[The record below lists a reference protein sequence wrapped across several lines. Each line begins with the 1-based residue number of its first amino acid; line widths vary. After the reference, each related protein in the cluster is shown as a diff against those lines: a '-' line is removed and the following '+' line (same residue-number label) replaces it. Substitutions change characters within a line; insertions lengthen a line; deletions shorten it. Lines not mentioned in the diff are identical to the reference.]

1 MASGHVTDLHPV
13 VYDLAPSVARS
24 IVNRYGK
31 WVDKD
36 DIRQECI
43 LWAMSRTQ
51 WVNEQLNE
59 PDTEKRKHN
68 EQKLAWQMMRYAER
82 LARREKAVRS
92 GYQPGDE
99 AFYQSATLAKLLP
112 FVIAS
117 VLDGT
122 VLEPAQEMILDG
134 QPKGSSSPAEGGA
147 LLATLMDIKQQFIKL
162 DVEDRQILTLR
173 YHEQMTL
180 AQIGLVLECHATT
193 ADRRCDH
200 ALRNL
205 LDLLGGRSPYQ

>member
-1 MASGHVTDLHPV
+1 MTEVHPV
-13 VYDLAPSVARS
+13 IYDLAPSVARS
-24 IVNRYGK
+24 IFNRYGK
-31 WVDKD
+31 WVDRD
-36 DIRQECI
+36 DIKQECI
-43 LWAMSRTQ
+43 VWAMSRTA

-68 EQKLAWQMMRYAER
+68 EQKLAWQMARHAER
-82 LARREKAVRS
+82 YARREKAIRS

-99 AFYQSATLAKLLP
+99 AFYQIATLATLLP

-147 LLATLMDIKQQFIKL
+147 LIATLMDIKIKFTEL
-162 DVEDRQILTLR
+162 DAEDRQILTLR

-180 AQIGLVLECHATT
+180 AQIGAVLECHATT

-200 ALRNL
+200 ALRELNN
-205 LDLLGGRSPYQ
+205 LLGGRSPYQ

>member
-1 MASGHVTDLHPV
+1 MTEVHPTI
-13 VYDLAPSVARS
+13 YDLAPSVARS
-24 IVNRYGK
+24 IFNRYGK
-31 WVDKD
+31 WVDRD
-36 DIRQECI
+36 DIKQECI
-43 LWAMSRTQ
+43 VWAMSRTA

-68 EQKLAWQMMRYAER
+68 EQKLAWQMARHAER
-82 LARREKAVRS
+82 YARREKAVRS

-99 AFYQSATLAKLLP
+99 AFYQIATLATLLP

-147 LLATLMDIKQQFIKL
+147 LIATLMDIKIKFTEL
-162 DVEDRQILTLR
+162 DAEDRQVLTLR

-180 AQIGLVLECHATT
+180 AQIGAVLECHATT

-200 ALRNL
+200 ALRELNN
-205 LDLLGGRSPYQ
+205 LLGGRSPYQ

>member
-1 MASGHVTDLHPV
+1 MTEVHPV
-13 VYDLAPSVARS
+13 IYDFANSVARS
-24 IVNRYGK
+24 VTSRYGQ

-36 DIRQECI
+36 DVKQECI
-43 LWAMSRTQ
+43 VWAMARTE
-51 WVNEQLNE
+51 WVEQQLAE

-68 EQKLAWQMMRYAER
+68 EQKLAWQMMRAAER
-82 LARREKAVRS
+82 YARKEKAIRS

-99 AFYQSATLAKLLP
+99 VFYQSATLAKLLP

-117 VLDGT
+117 ILDGT

-147 LLATLMDIKQQFIKL
+147 LLATLMDIKKKFAEL
-162 DVEDRQILTLR
+162 EVEDKQVLTLR

-180 AQIGLVLECHATT
+180 EQIGVTLGYHHST
-193 ADRRCDH
+193 ADRKCDH
-200 ALRNL
+200 ALREL
-205 LDLLGGRSPYQ
+205 LNLLGGRSPYQ

>member
-1 MASGHVTDLHPV
+1 MTEVHPI

-24 IVNRYGK
+24 IFNRYGK
-31 WVDKD
+31 WVDRD
-36 DIRQECI
+36 DIKQECI
-43 LWAMSRTQ
+43 VWAMSRTA

-68 EQKLAWQMMRYAER
+68 EQKLAWQMARHAER
-82 LARREKAVRS
+82 YARREKAIRS

-99 AFYQSATLAKLLP
+99 AFYQIATLATLLP

-147 LLATLMDIKQQFIKL
+147 LIATLMDIKIKFTEL
-162 DVEDRQILTLR
+162 DAEDRQILTLR

-180 AQIGLVLECHATT
+180 AQIGAVLECHATT

-200 ALRNL
+200 ALRELNN
-205 LDLLGGRSPYQ
+205 LLGGRSPYQ

>member
-1 MASGHVTDLHPV
+1 MTDIQPIIL
-13 VYDLAPSVARS
+13 DFANSVSKS
-24 IVNRYGK
+24 IANRYGR
-31 WVDKD
+31 WIDRD
-36 DIRQECI
+36 DVRQECI
-43 LWAMSRTQ
+43 LWAMGRTQ
-51 WVNEQLNE
+51 WVDEQLSE

-68 EQKLAWQMMRYAER
+68 EQKLAWQMMRVAER
-82 LARREKAVRS
+82 YARKEKAARS

-99 AFYQSATLAKLLP
+99 AFYQSATLATLLP

-134 QPKGSSSPAEGGA
+134 QPRGSSSPAEGGT
-147 LLATLMDIKQQFIKL
+147 LLATLMDIKQKFVKL
-162 DVEDRQILTLR
+162 EAEDRQILTLR

-180 AQIGLVLECHATT
+180 AQIGAVLECHATT

>member
-1 MASGHVTDLHPV
+1 MSEIHPFIIDLV
-13 VYDLAPSVARS
+13 PSVAKA
-24 IVNRYGK
+24 VHNKYNK

-36 DIRQECI
+36 DIKQECFI
-43 LWAMSRTQ
+43 WAMGRTQ
-51 WVNEQLNE
+51 WVKDQLNE
-59 PDTEKRKHN
+59 PDTEQRKHN
-68 EQKLAWQMMRYAER
+68 EQKLAWQMTRAAER
-82 LARREKAVRS
+82 YCRKEKAIRS

-99 AFYQSATLAKLLP
+99 VFYQTATLAKLLP

-122 VLEPAQEMILDG
+122 VLEPAQEMIMDG
-134 QPKGSSSPAEGGA
+134 QPRGSSSPAEGGA
-147 LLATLMDIKQQFIKL
+147 LLSTLMDIKKKFIEL
-162 DVEDRQILTLR
+162 NAEDKQVLTFR

-180 AQIGLVLECHATT
+180 AQIGAVLQCHATT

-200 ALRNL
+200 ALRAL

>member
-1 MASGHVTDLHPV
+1 MTEIHPHIV
-13 VYDLAPSVARS
+13 DFAASVARS
-24 IVNRYGK
+24 IANKYGK
-31 WVDKD
+31 WVERD
-36 DIRQECI
+36 DVKQECLI
-43 LWAMSRTQ
+43 WSMNRTE
-51 WVNEQLNE
+51 WINDQLNE

-68 EQKLAWQMMRYAER
+68 EQKIAWQMMRIAEKY
-82 LARREKAVRS
+82 ARREKAARS

-99 AFYQSATLAKLLP
+99 VFYQSVTLATLLP

-134 QPKGSSSPAEGGA
+134 QPRGSSSPAEGGA
-147 LLATLMDIKQQFIKL
+147 LLATLMDIKQKFTQLEADDKH
-162 DVEDRQILTLR
+162 ILILR

-180 AQIGLVLECHATT
+180 AQIGSVLECHPTT
-193 ADRRCDH
+193 ADRRCDS
-200 ALRNL
+200 ALRAL

>member
-1 MASGHVTDLHPV
+1 MTDIHPHIV
-13 VYDLAPSVARS
+13 DFAASVARS
-24 IVNRYGK
+24 IANKYGK
-31 WVDKD
+31 WVERD
-36 DIRQECI
+36 DVKQECLI
-43 LWAMSRTQ
+43 WAMNRSE
-51 WVNEQLNE
+51 WIDGQLNE

-68 EQKLAWQMMRYAER
+68 EQKIAWQMMRIAEKYAR
-82 LARREKAVRS
+82 KEKAARS

-99 AFYQSATLAKLLP
+99 VFYQSVTLATLLP

-117 VLDGT
+117 ILDGT
-122 VLEPAQEMILDG
+122 VLEPAQEMVIDG
-134 QPKGSSSPAEGGA
+134 QPRGSSSPAEGGA
-147 LLATLMDIKQQFIKL
+147 LLATLMDIKQKFAQLEADDK
-162 DVEDRQILTLR
+162 QILTLR

-180 AQIGLVLECHATT
+180 AQIGAVLECHPTT

>member
-1 MASGHVTDLHPV
+1 MTEVHPTI
-13 VYDLAPSVARS
+13 YDLAPSVARS

-31 WVDKD
+31 WVDRD
-36 DIRQECI
+36 DIKQECI
-43 LWAMSRTQ
+43 LWAMNRTA

-68 EQKLAWQMMRYAER
+68 EQKLAWQMMRHVER
-82 LARREKAVRS
+82 YARREKAVRS

-99 AFYQSATLAKLLP
+99 AFYQIATLATLLP

-147 LLATLMDIKQQFIKL
+147 LLATLMDIKIKFTEL
-162 DVEDRQILTLR
+162 DAEDKQVLTLR

-180 AQIGLVLECHATT
+180 AQIGAVLECHATT

-200 ALRNL
+200 ALRELNNK
-205 LDLLGGRSPYQ
+205 LGGRSPYQ

>member
-1 MASGHVTDLHPV
+1 MTEVHPTI
-13 VYDLAPSVARS
+13 YDLAPSVARS

-31 WVDKD
+31 WVDRD
-36 DIRQECI
+36 DIKQECI
-43 LWAMSRTQ
+43 LWAMNRTA

-68 EQKLAWQMMRYAER
+68 EQKLAWQMMRHVER
-82 LARREKAVRS
+82 YARREKAVRS

-99 AFYQSATLAKLLP
+99 AFYQIATLATLLP

-147 LLATLMDIKQQFIKL
+147 LLATLMDIKIKFTEL
-162 DVEDRQILTLR
+162 EAEDKQILTLR

-180 AQIGLVLECHATT
+180 AQIGAVLECHATT

-200 ALRNL
+200 ALRALNN
-205 LDLLGGRSPYQ
+205 LLGGRSPYQ

>member
-1 MASGHVTDLHPV
+1 MLMTEIHPTIFDLV
-13 VYDLAPSVARS
+13 PSIARS
-24 IVNRYGK
+24 ISNRYGK
-31 WVDKD
+31 WIDKD
-36 DIRQECI
+36 DVKQECYI
-43 LWAMSRTQ
+43 WAMSRTE
-51 WVNEQLNE
+51 WLAEQFNE

-68 EQKLAWQMMRYAER
+68 EQKVAWQMMRVAER
-82 LARREKAVRS
+82 YARKEKAVRS

-99 AFYQSATLAKLLP
+99 VFYQSATLGKLLP

-117 VLDGT
+117 ILDGT

-147 LLATLMDIKQQFIKL
+147 LLATLMDIKNKFEL
-162 DVEDRQILTLR
+162 LEAEDKQILILR

-180 AQIGLVLECHATT
+180 EQIGAALGCHRSS

-200 ALRNL
+200 ALRAL
-205 LDLLGGRSPYQ
+205 LNLLGGRSPYQ

>member
-1 MASGHVTDLHPV
+1 MTEVHPHIV
-13 VYDLAPSVARS
+13 DFAASVARS
-24 IVNRYGK
+24 IANRYGK
-31 WVDKD
+31 WVERD
-36 DIRQECI
+36 DIKQECLI
-43 LWAMSRTQ
+43 WAMGRGE
-51 WVNEQLNE
+51 WINEQLNE

-68 EQKLAWQMMRYAER
+68 EQKIAWQMMRIAEKY
-82 LARREKAVRS
+82 ARREKAARS

-99 AFYQSATLAKLLP
+99 VFYQSVTLATLLP

-134 QPKGSSSPAEGGA
+134 QPRGSSSPAEGGA
-147 LLATLMDIKQQFIKL
+147 LLATLMDIKTKFVQL
-162 DVEDRQILTLR
+162 EAEDKQVLTLR

-180 AQIGLVLECHATT
+180 AQIGAVLECHPTT
-193 ADRRCDH
+193 VDRRCDH
-200 ALRNL
+200 AMRAL

>member
-1 MASGHVTDLHPV
+1 MIEIHPV
-13 VYDLAPSVARS
+13 IYDLAPSVAKAVHRK
-24 IVNRYGK
+24 YK
-31 WVDKD
+31 QWVDKD
-36 DIRQECI
+36 DIKQECI
-43 LWAMSRTQ
+43 LWAMGRTE
-51 WVNEQLNE
+51 WVNQQLNE
-59 PDTEKRKHN
+59 PDTEQRKHN
-68 EQKLAWQMMRYAER
+68 EQKLAWQMMRHAER
-82 LARREKAVRS
+82 IARKEKAVRS

-117 VLDGT
+117 ILDGT

-147 LLATLMDIKQQFIKL
+147 LLATLMDIKNNFVAL
-162 DVEDRQILTLR
+162 DADDRRILILR

-180 AQIGLVLECHATT
+180 AQIGAVLECHATT

-200 ALRNL
+200 ALREL

>member
-1 MASGHVTDLHPV
+1 MSDMHPFVIDLVPSVSKV
-13 VYDLAPSVARS
+13 VY
-24 IVNRYGK
+24 NKYKK
-31 WVDKD
+31 WVDKGD
-36 DIRQECI
+36 VTQECFMWV
-43 LWAMSRTQ
+43 LGRTQ
-51 WVNEQLNE
+51 WVNDQLNE
-59 PDTEKRKHN
+59 PDPEQRKHN
-68 EQKLAWQMMRYAER
+68 EQKLAWQMTRAAER
-82 LARREKAVRS
+82 FCRKEKAIRS

-99 AFYQSATLAKLLP
+99 VFYQIATLAKLLP

-117 VLDGT
+117 ILDGK

-147 LLATLMDIKQQFIKL
+147 LLSTLMDIKKQFEEL
-162 DVEDRQILTLR
+162 GAEDKQILIFR

-180 AQIGLVLECHATT
+180 AQIGVVLQCHATT

-200 ALRNL
+200 ALRAL

>member
-1 MASGHVTDLHPV
+1 MTDINPFIV
-13 VYDLAPSVARS
+13 DLAPSVARS

-36 DIRQECI
+36 DVKQECLI
-43 LWAMSRTQ
+43 WAMTRSE
-51 WVNEQLNE
+51 WIESQLNE
-59 PDTEKRKHN
+59 TEPEQRKHN
-68 EQKLAWQMMRYAER
+68 EQKLAWQMMRIAER
-82 LARREKAVRS
+82 YARKEKAARS

-99 AFYQSATLAKLLP
+99 VFYQSATLAKLLP

-117 VLDGT
+117 ILDGT

-147 LLATLMDIKQQFIKL
+147 LLATLMDIKKKFVEL
-162 DVEDRQILTLR
+162 EAEDRQVLTLR

-180 AQIGLVLECHATT
+180 AQIGAVFECHPTT

-200 ALRNL
+200 AMREL
-205 LDLLGGRSPYQ
+205 LNLLGGRSPYQ

>member
-1 MASGHVTDLHPV
+1 MTDIHPV
-13 VYDLAPSVARS
+13 VYELAPSVARS
-24 IVNRYGK
+24 IHNRFK
-31 WVDKD
+31 QWVDKD
-36 DIRQECI
+36 DIKQECI

-59 PDTEKRKHN
+59 PDTEQRKHN

-82 LARREKAVRS
+82 YARKEKAIRS

-99 AFYQSATLAKLLP
+99 AFYQSATLATLLP

-117 VLDGT
+117 IIDNT
-122 VLEPAQEMILDG
+122 VLEPAQEMVLDG

-147 LLATLMDIKQQFIKL
+147 LLATLMDIKQKFIKL
-162 DVEDRQILTLR
+162 DAEDRQILTLR

-180 AQIGLVLECHATT
+180 EQIGAALGYHRST

-200 ALRNL
+200 AMREL

>member
-1 MASGHVTDLHPV
+1 MVSGRMTSVHPSIL
-13 VYDLAPSVARS
+13 DLAPSVARS
-24 IVNRYGK
+24 VANRYGK
-31 WVDKD
+31 WVEKD
-36 DIRQECI
+36 DLKQECI
-43 LWAMSRTQ
+43 LWAMHRAE
-51 WVNEQLNE
+51 WVDSQLNE

-68 EQKLAWQMMRYAER
+68 EQKLAWQMMRHAER
-82 LARREKAVRS
+82 YARKEKAARS
-92 GYQPGDE
+92 GYQTGDE
-99 AFYQSATLAKLLP
+99 VFYQSATLAKLLP

-147 LLATLMDIKQQFIKL
+147 LLATLMDIKQQFVKL
-162 DVEDRQILTLR
+162 GAEDKQILTLR

-180 AQIGLVLECHATT
+180 AQIGAVLECHATT

-200 ALRNL
+200 AMREL
-205 LDLLGGRSPYQ
+205 LNLLGGRSPYQ